1 MASLPAN
8 GTTITAP
15 GPNGQVRGEGAESA
29 DNQGFYGGI
38 MSDSTGMEGRTNN
51 EVDGDWPRPSKKDRE
66 AAINMLPN
74 ADPTTLHSCD
84 ACNKDITGV
93 RVLNR
98 FGGAD
103 KIPIQGDCPGDS
115 ANLSPVQRKGK
126 RVPRLERAC
135 ETASLDVP

>member
-15 GPNGQVRGEGAESA
+15 GPNGQVGGGGADSA
-29 DNQGFYGGI
+29 DNQRFYGGI
-38 MSDSTGMEGRTNN
+38 MSESTGMEGRVNS
-51 EVDGDWPRPSKKDRE
+51 EVDEAWSRPSRKDRE

-98 FGGAD
+98 
-103 KIPIQGDCPGDS
+103 
-115 ANLSPVQRKGK
+115 
-126 RVPRLERAC
+126 
-135 ETASLDVP
+135 